1 MKAVDTNVIAY
12 LLIKGKYT
20 DKAKNL
26 LKDDPEWVAP
36 QLWRSEFRNVLAT
49 YVRNNYFDLSQA
61 LFLAKKA
68 EELMQDGEYKVQSK
82 DVLELA
88 EESGR
93 SAYDCEYVALANDL
107 GVKLIT
113 TDKQLIKTFPDVA
126 INLADVVLS

>member
-1 MKAVDTNVIAY
+1 MKVVDANVIAY

-20 DKAKNL
+20 DKANNL
-26 LKDDPEWVAP
+26 LKDDPDWVAP

-49 YVRNNYFDLSQA
+49 YVRNDYFDLSQA

-68 EELMQDGEYKVQSK
+68 EELMQDGEYKVQSN

-88 EESGR
+88 EKSGR

-113 TDKQLIKTFPDVA
+113 TDKQLIKAFPDIA
-126 INLADVVLS
+126 INLADIVLS

>member
-1 MKAVDTNVIAY
+1 MKVVDANVIAY

-20 DKAKNL
+20 DKAKSL
-26 LKDDPEWVAP
+26 LKDDPKWVAP

-49 YVRNNYFDLSQA
+49 YVRNDYFDLSQA

-68 EELMQDGEYKVQSK
+68 EELMQDGEYQVQSK

-113 TDKQLIKTFPDVA
+113 TDKQLIKAFPDIA
-126 INLADVVLS
+126 INLADIVLS